1 MVEKKMNRM
10 KCICFL
16 ASVFCLLFTLSTNG
30 QQNAVTKEP
39 YRSVEVESFTIR
51 NGVEFPPE
59 DIEKI
64 KTSLLNSLRNSK
76 RFDEVSVSGEKPSA
90 ENIPR
95 IRITGEILKYVK
107 GNRTAR
113 YVVGLGAG
121 KTKIIADVRVI
132 DVKSGAVVLQQT
144 VDGVVS
150 WGLFGGD
157 SDSAKGNMANDILQ
171 AMKKA
176 GLVGEKKKT

>member
-1 MVEKKMNRM
+1 
-10 KCICFL
+10 
-16 ASVFCLLFTLSTNG
+16 LFTLSTNG

-90 ENIPR
+90 ENVPR
-95 IRITGEILKYVK
+95 IRITGEILKY
-107 GNRTAR
+107 
-113 YVVGLGAG
+113 
-121 KTKIIADVRVI
+121 VRVI